1 MAFLKGEFWGED
13 LGDMGKSMTRVNK
26 KQVVFSSVCA
36 SAWLAKVCL
45 SVQVAGW
52 GLGLPQSTKLR
63 TRGCCLC

>member
-36 SAWLAKVCL
+36 
-45 SVQVAGW
+45 
-52 GLGLPQSTKLR
+52 
-63 TRGCCLC
+63 